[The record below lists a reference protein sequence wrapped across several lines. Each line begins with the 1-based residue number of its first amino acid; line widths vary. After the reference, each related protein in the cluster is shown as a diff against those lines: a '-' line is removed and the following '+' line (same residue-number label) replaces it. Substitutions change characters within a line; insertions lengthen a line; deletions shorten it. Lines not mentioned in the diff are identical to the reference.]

1 MLVLK
6 LRKDVLITVL
16 IFLFATV
23 ATTEG
28 QSQKDPHRPACINSQ
43 CRAVRAFVKARYC
56 GESPYGNGPDNG
68 CDIRLP
74 KHRLL
79 ETSVIAS
86 FDCEWSDS
94 SAKRICRQTG
104 TLSPETRT
112 VLIKEMRQ
120 VGLPE
125 LADKEVFFTVLESKS
140 TGWSL
145 MEAYYGHIEGE
156 NLTTCQVI
164 VARKQDGQVHLLR
177 KVPFQKT
184 DADGK
189 TVTTWSA
196 LDIADVNRQQEFILE
211 GDAYEDHWFEAFEMQ
226 DGAFKTIFSGFG
238 YYL

>member
-1 MLVLK
+1 MFLSLASVLMH
-6 LRKDVLITVL
+6 
-16 IFLFATV
+16 
-23 ATTEG
+23 G
-28 QSQKDPHRPACINSQ
+28 QSNKDPHRPACTDSQ
-43 CRAVRAFVKARYC
+43 CRAVRSFVKARYC

-74 KHRLL
+74 KHPLP
-79 ETSVIAS
+79 ETSSIAS

-94 SAKRICRQTG
+94 TGKRICRQMG

-112 VLIKEMRQ
+112 ILIKEMRQ
-120 VGLPE
+120 AGLPE
-125 LADKEVFFTVLESKS
+125 RADKEVFFTVLVSKS
-140 TGWSL
+140 TEWSL
-145 MEAYYGHIEGE
+145 MEAYYGHIEGD

-184 DADGK
+184 DTVGK

-196 LDIADVNRQQEFILE
+196 LDIANVNGQVDFILI
-211 GDAYEDHWFEAFEMQ
+211 GDAYENHWLEAFEMQ
-226 DGAFKTIFSGFG
+226 DGAFKIIFAGLG